1 MLTLLSDRTTGGFHM
16 CPFLLFPSTS
26 VLSWILD
33 VGLKTQKKDP
43 VNPKSISSTQP
54 CVFKAKYSVLCAG
67 GISVNVGNMFILCM

>member
-1 MLTLLSDRTTGGFHM
+1 MSLSF
-16 CPFLLFPSTS
+16 FFSPSTS

-43 VNPKSISSTQP
+43 VNLKSISSTQP